1 MSGGFDSHPLPPHRP
16 WGVMKAPPL
25 MDVVL
30 IGGGHAHVEVLRSFA
45 MNPVEELRL
54 TVIARDTVTPY
65 SGMLPGYLA
74 GIYSHAEA
82 HIDLRPLCARSG
94 ARLIHDS
101 ATGLDVDER
110 KALFDDR
117 PPLHFDLASL
127 DVGSTPAASGIEGA
141 NEHAIAVKP
150 VDGFLER
157 WLKVEEILRGRR
169 EPFHLTVVGG
179 GAGGLEVCMGLRH
192 RLLMLFGDDLSLKVT
207 LISDGA
213 TLLPRHGAGV
223 RRRMEQAL
231 ADADVT
237 VHKGKRVVA
246 LDRKQVRCSDGT
258 VFTSD
263 TTVLVTGAAPAPWL
277 DSTGLTLDDDGFVA
291 VDARLRSTSHPFVWA
306 AGDIAG
312 YTPRPLIKNGVYAVR
327 QGPLLASNLRR
338 LARGE
343 SLEAFRPQHRTM
355 AMITTGER
363 HAVASWGGMSFQ
375 GDWVWRWK
383 DRIDR
388 TWMAK
393 YQNLPAMAAMAET
406 PMRCGGCGA
415 KVPAQVLTRA
425 LARLDLPTRP
435 EVLVGLDTP
444 DDAAVVKP
452 PEGTVAVQTVDQ
464 FPAFLDDPYVF
475 GRIAAVHALSDIHA
489 MGAEPVASMALAGLL
504 PGTPA
509 AMEDDLVQMLSG
521 VVAVLREEN
530 CALVGGHTTEG
541 ERAALGLSVTGFARP
556 EQLIRKSGLKAGDA
570 LILTK
575 PLGTGTLFAADMRGE
590 AESAWIE
597 AALTGMQ
604 RSNGPAARIF
614 RDHGVTAMTDVTG
627 FGLAGH
633 LLELLRASDVGA
645 RLQAG
650 DLPAYAGAVDMLA
663 RGIASTLHPGN
674 VTMLAGVIDARQYP
688 ALLFDPQTAGGLLGG
703 VPWDQSTACLAALH
717 AGGDTAARIIGT
729 VTGQTEPAITISD

>member
-1 MSGGFDSHPLPPHRP
+1 
-16 WGVMKAPPL
+16 MKAPPEL
-25 MDVVL
+25 DVVL
-30 IGGGHAHVEVLRSFA
+30 IGGGHAHVEVLRSLA

-54 TVIARDTVTPY
+54 TVVARDTVTPY

-82 HIDLRPLCARSG
+82 HIDLRPICARSG
-94 ARLIHDS
+94 ARLIHAN
-101 ATGLDVDER
+101 ATGLDTEQR
-110 KALFDDR
+110 KVLFEDR

-127 DVGSTPAASGIEGA
+127 DIGSTPAASGIKGA
-141 NEHAIAVKP
+141 GEHAIPVKP
-150 VDGFLER
+150 VDGFLDR
-157 WLKVEEILRGRR
+157 WRAVEDALQGR
-169 EPFHLTVVGG
+169 EEAFHLTVVGG
-179 GAGGLEVCMGLRH
+179 GAGGLEVCLGLRH
-192 RLLMLFGDDLSLKVT
+192 RLLTQFGDDLALDVT

-223 RRRMEQAL
+223 RRRMEKAL
-231 ADADVT
+231 ADAGVS
-237 VHKGKRVVA
+237 VHKSKRVDA
-246 LDRKQVRCSDGT
+246 INADQVQCSDGT
-258 VFTSD
+258 VVASD
-263 TTVLVTGAAPAPWL
+263 DTVLVTGAAPASWL
-277 DSTGLTLDDDGFVA
+277 GSTGLALDGDGFVA
-291 VDARLRSTSHPFVWA
+291 VDAMLRSTSHPFVWA

-343 SLEAFRPQHRTM
+343 ALETFKPQHRTM

-363 HAVASWGGMSFQ
+363 HAVASWGGISFQ

-388 TWMAK
+388 RWMEK
-393 YQNLPAMAAMAET
+393 YQHLPVMADMTET

-415 KVPAQVLTRA
+415 KVPAQVLRRA
-425 LARLDLPTRP
+425 LARLEVPTRP
-435 EVLVGLDTP
+435 EVMVGLDAP
-444 DDAAVVKP
+444 DDAAVVEP

-489 MGAEPVASMALAGLL
+489 MGAEPVAAMALAGLL
-504 PGTPA
+504 PGTPE

-541 ERAALGLSVTGFARP
+541 ERAALGLSVTGFAKP
-556 EQLIRKSGLKAGDA
+556 ERLIRKGGLKVGDV

-575 PLGTGTLFAADMRGE
+575 PLGTGTLFAADMRGQ
-590 AESAWIE
+590 AESAWVEE
-597 AALTGMQ
+597 ALVCMQ
-604 RSNGPAARIF
+604 RSNGPAARVLAG
-614 RDHGVTAMTDVTG
+614 HGVTAMTDVTG

-633 LLELLRASDVGA
+633 LMEMLDASGVGA
-645 RLQAG
+645 MIDATS
-650 DLPAYAGAVDMLA
+650 LPAYAGARDLLA
-663 RGIASTLHPGN
+663 RGVVSTLHPGN
-674 VTMLAGVIDARQYP
+674 VAMLEGLLETATCDP
-688 ALLFDPQTAGGLLGG
+688 LLFDPQTAGGLLAG
-703 VPWDQSTACLAALH
+703 VPETRVADCLEALHQAGDFRACVVGSVMGESGLRLAA
-717 AGGDTAARIIGT
+717 R
-729 VTGQTEPAITISD
+729 